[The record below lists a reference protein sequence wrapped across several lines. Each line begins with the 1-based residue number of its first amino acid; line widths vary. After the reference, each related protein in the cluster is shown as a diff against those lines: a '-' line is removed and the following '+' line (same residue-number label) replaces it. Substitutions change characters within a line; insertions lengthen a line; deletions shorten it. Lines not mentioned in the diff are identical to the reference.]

1 MKMKTLILLVVS
13 LVGTQVW
20 AGNVSIP
27 NTFTDGTTASAGEV
41 NENFNAVKA
50 GVNDNDSRINRNVSD
65 ITTNANAIAAAV
77 PQAVLKDANEVYVGR
92 VIGMAHV
99 SAPYV
104 LTDLNYRTV
113 FILGQGMIE
122 GRATPIRIFYE
133 SSDCTGTA
141 YAGGIALGAVFI
153 PPVISQIAYDEG
165 FILYTPHGTPAVTF
179 DVNSELDTNFPA
191 NDSITCNSYESPV
204 SMTRYPTYLNDPNIT
219 GIQNIAYPA
228 RMLIE

>member
-1 MKMKTLILLVVS
+1 METLILLVVS

-50 GVNDNDSRINRNVSD
+50 GVNDNDSRINRNVND

-77 PQAVLKDANEVYVGR
+77 PQAVLKDANEAYVGR

-113 FILGQGMIE
+113 FLLGQGRVE
-122 GRATPIRIFYE
+122 GRVTPIDIYYE
-133 SSDCTGTA
+133 SSNCMGTA
-141 YAGGIALGAVFI
+141 YVGPGGITLGTVFT
-153 PPVISQIAYDEG
+153 PPVFSETAYDLG
-165 FILYTPHGTPAVTF
+165 YVLYTTHDAQAVTY
-179 DVNSELDTNFPA
+179 DIYSQLDTSIPDN
-191 NDSITCNSYESPV
+191 ITCNSYASPV
-204 SMTRYPTYLNDPNIT
+204 SMTLYPAYLNDPNIT
-219 GIQNIAYPA
+219 GIQNTAYPV
-228 RMLIE
+228 RMLME